1 MYFVDSS
8 ALIKAYIPERGSI
21 TVQEAFRRLD
31 GYLFTSTL
39 VAIETLAGFARL
51 LRSRDLTR
59 KSYAAA
65 RTDFLNHLHSRYVVV
80 PVPEPVL
87 HNALALV
94 DRYRERGIGG
104 ADLVHICTA
113 ESLRASAPTGTVAL
127 MCCDRRMQ
135 DVAAVR
141 GFAVFDPER
150 DPLTALVAPQRGN

>member
-8 ALIKAYIPERGSI
+8 VLIKAYIPERGSI

-31 GYLFTSTL
+31 GYLFTSML
-39 VAIETLAGFARL
+39 IAIETLAGLARL
-51 LRSRDLTR
+51 LRSRAISR
-59 KSYAAA
+59 KTYTAA
-65 RTDFLNHLHSRYVVV
+65 RVDLLNHLHSRYVVV

-87 HNALALV
+87 GNALALV

-113 ESLRASAPTGTVAL
+113 ESLRASAARSTVAL

-135 DVAAVR
+135 DIATAR

-150 DPLTALVAPQRGN
+150 DPLTALVAPQGGD